1 MLGLFPVPLIVIKF
15 KDHHKYDFPEVEKE
29 DRKPF
34 NWVDSVNT
42 SFPIINDDD
51 PVISPVV
58 RDNLKSD
65 LKDSIVDL
73 AHQIQRMAD
82 KQDEMLD
89 DVKKIKEAIYNPD
102 QGLYARVRDL
112 EQWQQGV
119 AKFIWTVGLAV
130 AGLIIQA
137 IYSNLF

>member
-1 MLGLFPVPLIVIKF
+1 MSENE
-15 KDHHKYDFPEVEKE
+15 HQ
-29 DRKPF
+29 
-34 NWVDSVNT
+34 
-42 SFPIINDDD
+42 
-51 PVISPVV
+51 
-58 RDNLKSD
+58 D
-65 LKDSIVDL
+65 LKDAIVDL

-89 DVKKIKEAIYNPD
+89 DVKEIKEAIYNPE

-130 AGLIIQA
+130 TGLIIQA
-137 IYSNLF
+137 VYTNLL

>member
-1 MLGLFPVPLIVIKF
+1 MSENE
-15 KDHHKYDFPEVEKE
+15 HQ
-29 DRKPF
+29 
-34 NWVDSVNT
+34 
-42 SFPIINDDD
+42 
-51 PVISPVV
+51 
-58 RDNLKSD
+58 D
-65 LKDSIVDL
+65 LKDAIVDL

-112 EQWQQGV
+112 EQWQAGMS
-119 AKFIWTVGLAV
+119 KFIWSFSLAI

-137 IYSNLF
+137 IYSNIF

>member
-1 MLGLFPVPLIVIKF
+1 MSENE
-15 KDHHKYDFPEVEKE
+15 HQ
-29 DRKPF
+29 
-34 NWVDSVNT
+34 
-42 SFPIINDDD
+42 
-51 PVISPVV
+51 
-58 RDNLKSD
+58 D
-65 LKDSIVDL
+65 LKDAIVDL

-89 DVKKIKEAIYNPD
+89 DVKKIREAIYNPD

-112 EQWQQGV
+112 EQWQQSI

-130 AGLIIQA
+130 TGLIIQA

>member
-1 MLGLFPVPLIVIKF
+1 MS
-15 KDHHKYDFPEVEKE
+15 ENEMQ
-29 DRKPF
+29 
-34 NWVDSVNT
+34 
-42 SFPIINDDD
+42 
-51 PVISPVV
+51 
-58 RDNLKSD
+58 D

-73 AHQIQRMAD
+73 AHQIKRMAD
-82 KQDEMLD
+82 KQDEMID

-119 AKFIWTVGLAV
+119 AKFIWTVGIAV
-130 AGLIIQA
+130 TGLIIQA

>member
-1 MLGLFPVPLIVIKF
+1 MSEN
-15 KDHHKYDFPEVEKE
+15 DHQ
-29 DRKPF
+29 
-34 NWVDSVNT
+34 
-42 SFPIINDDD
+42 
-51 PVISPVV
+51 
-58 RDNLKSD
+58 D
-65 LKDSIVDL
+65 LKDAIVDL

-112 EQWQQGV
+112 EQWQQSV

-130 AGLIIQA
+130 TGLIIQA